1 MATLVD
7 KLNSIVWNEKWWL
20 GDDAKWDDFLSSDP
34 NIYYPRV
41 KDMNWSLAVGV
52 GLLAVRYV
60 YENVL
65 IVPLANYLGI
75 YERKKRPLAPNAP
88 LEAAFRK
95 HRGKVPQVETEK
107 LIKQT
112 DLTERQI
119 QRWLFRRRIQ
129 SSPSSMY
136 KFKECSWHLLFY
148 TFAFLYG
155 MWSLWNKSWL
165 YVTVNC
171 WINWPKQHIDT
182 EIYTFYLLELSF
194 YWSLL
199 FAIIFQKDYQ
209 KKDKNEMILHHCVTI
224 LLIYFSWACNF
235 VRVGTLVLVVHDVA
249 DPWLAVAKMAKYAKK
264 QATCEA
270 FFGIFSV
277 VWIISRCCIY
287 PLWVLNTSAVEI
299 HDYVTTFPAYWFFNG
314 LLFVLQIL
322 HLLWTYLILRIAF
335 QKFQHG
341 SLQKDERSESESETD
356 ETSSDEDEDNNKIS
370 KRVISNGILGNQYKS
385 QLTAEQ

>member
-75 YERKKRPLAPNAP
+75 YEQIDQADRFDRKTD
-88 LEAAFRK
+88 
-95 HRGKVPQVETEK
+95 TEVV
-107 LIKQT
+107 I
-112 DLTERQI
+112 
-119 QRWLFRRRIQ
+119 
-129 SSPSSMY
+129 P
-136 KFKECSWHLLFY
+136 KEDS
-148 TFAFLYG
+148 
-155 MWSLWNKSWL
+155 KSWL